1 MATVQIPPEGLPL
14 LYRRDN
20 PDTVSV
26 VYVTGDP
33 LVVEF
38 LDLIQRIGGQLQPQL
53 LEDIDIHAG
62 EHDRGMDLTAAEL
75 GKLVQG
81 DPCVLVC
88 GSAHGKGD
96 QYLICVETGI
106 PAAQVPGLESLDG
119 FDEGRGD
126 QMDFVSDPA

>member
-1 MATVQIPPEGLPL
+1 MATVQIPHEGLPL

-62 EHDRGMDLTAAEL
+62 EHD
-75 GKLVQG
+75 
-81 DPCVLVC
+81 
-88 GSAHGKGD
+88 
-96 QYLICVETGI
+96 
-106 PAAQVPGLESLDG
+106 
-119 FDEGRGD
+119 
-126 QMDFVSDPA
+126 